1 MQCVKANIPITIIE
15 GGTYDKTFRWEI
27 ESTPVD
33 LTGYTA
39 RMSVRT
45 KLTSAT
51 AVIDIIT
58 AATTWS
64 ADGDSGIYLD
74 DPTSGEYRVYIND
87 ADAADILSDH
97 KDTAGVYDLFL
108 YSATGE
114 AVLKQYGKA
123 TLLASVVR
131 GE

>member
-15 GGTYDKTFRWEI
+15 GGTYDKTFRWEVGG
-27 ESTPVD
+27 SVVN

-39 RMSVRT
+39 KMSVRT

-51 AVIDIIT
+51 AVINIT
-58 AATTWS
+58 TATSSWA
-64 ADGDSGIYLD
+64 ADGDSGIYID
-74 DPTSGEYRVYIND
+74 NPTSGEYRVYIND
-87 ADAADILSDH
+87 ADAANILSEH

-131 GE
+131 

>member
-1 MQCVKANIPITIIE
+1 MQCLKANIPITIIE

-27 ESTPVD
+27 DGTPVD

-39 RMSVRT
+39 RFSVRT
-45 KLTSAT
+45 KLSASAALISAT
-51 AVIDIIT
+51 T
-58 AATTWS
+58 ATTTWS
-64 ADGDSGIYLD
+64 ADGDSGVYID
-74 DPTSGEYRVYIND
+74 DPTSGEYRLYIND
-87 ADAADILSDH
+87 ADSADILSVH

-123 TLLASVVR
+123 TIYAAVTR
-131 GE
+131 TT

>member
-1 MQCVKANIPITIIE
+1 MQCVKANVPITIIE
-15 GGTYDKTFRWEI
+15 GGTYDKTFRWEAGG
-27 ESTPVD
+27 SVVD

-39 RMSVRT
+39 AFSVRT

-51 AVIDIIT
+51 AVISITT
-58 AATTWS
+58 AASSWS
-64 ADGDSGIYLD
+64 ADADSGIYID
-74 DPTSGEYRVYIND
+74 DPTSGEYRVYVND
-87 ADAADILSDH
+87 TDTSNILSDH

-123 TLLASVVR
+123 TLLAAVTR
-131 GE
+131 A